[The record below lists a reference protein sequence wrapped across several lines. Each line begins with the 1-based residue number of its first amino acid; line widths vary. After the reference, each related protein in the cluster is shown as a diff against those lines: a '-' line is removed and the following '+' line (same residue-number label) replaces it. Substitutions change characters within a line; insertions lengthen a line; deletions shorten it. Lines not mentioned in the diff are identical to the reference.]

1 MARRWFGLVVIGL
14 GTLWT
19 IIVPIVMALVAI
31 GMALRAIR
39 VGRDRNSFLR

>member
-1 MARRWFGLVVIGL
+1 MVVYGVVVISI

-19 IIVPIVMALVAI
+19 IIVPIGMALVAF
-31 GMALRAIR
+31 GVVLRAIR